1 MTTLGTM
8 KARIATE
15 LRRTNIAPQI
25 AHAIETAIEAYQHER
40 FAFNESREIDFSTVA
55 GQEFYDA
62 ADDEALGRLARID
75 YVVSEIGSTYY
86 TLTAMAPERIEQL
99 NGTGT
104 FTGQPLS
111 YCYYQ
116 GQLRIYPV
124 PADVYSIRIGAQV
137 TITAPATDDEAGN
150 PWMITAERLIRC
162 RAKYELYE
170 HVLSD
175 DRMADRFNPDNT
187 IGPTYRALSEM
198 RSRTQAL
205 TTMGGWVIEPT
216 SF

>member
-1 MTTLGTM
+1 MTTLATM
-8 KARIATE
+8 KSRIAAE
-15 LRRTNIAPQI
+15 LRRTNIEPQI

-40 FAFNESREIDFSTVA
+40 FAFNESREIDFSTIA

-75 YVVSEIGSTYY
+75 YVVAEIGSSYY
-86 TLTAMAPERIEQL
+86 TLTAMKPEDIEKL
-99 NGTGT
+99 NATGD

-116 GQLRIYPV
+116 DQLRIYPV
-124 PADVYSIRIGAQV
+124 PAEAYNVRMGAQI
-137 TITAPATDDEAGN
+137 TITAPATDDEADN
-150 PWMITAERLIRC
+150 PWMTTAERLIRC

-170 HVLSD
+170 HVLND

-205 TTMGGWVIEPT
+205 TNMGGWVIEPT